1 MCEDEVNNH
10 KKIKI
15 VKKKSVHFAQK
26 SNCGKMLKNVIN
38 YTKSKE
44 FVTIQS
50 HALSLL
56 ENSCRDLK
64 ISDEMLIGRMLMDNF
79 IDKLAQKFTAGEVIK
94 ANSAAEERELK
105 RLREQVAEYE
115 RCLQEMRQV
124 QMINTQTAKQLHD
137 LMVEST
143 DSIHKLTA
151 ESTEAF
157 QKLITESRDSYQSLI
172 TESTEEY
179 RNLTKESAEEYQ
191 KLTAESTGQY
201 QKLTE
206 ECTDN
211 YRKLAE
217 ESVENLQKC
226 TQENSEAYQKL
237 AEESLAKITAIQV
250 ETDAQKAESKKS
262 LLAAVMTMEKMEGK
276 VAEMQKTVAELTEA
290 LEKNQQEVAEWFKQA
305 DDFLHKENVKVYRNV
320 QAVIVDEVG
329 NKAETIM
336 KAQEE
341 TVKKSNKPVF
351 IFAVLGAAAA
361 VANLV
366 IQILGMA
373 GM

>member
-1 MCEDEVNNH
+1 
-10 KKIKI
+10 
-15 VKKKSVHFAQK
+15 
-26 SNCGKMLKNVIN
+26 
-38 YTKSKE
+38 
-44 FVTIQS
+44 
-50 HALSLL
+50 
-56 ENSCRDLK
+56 
-64 ISDEMLIGRMLMDNF
+64 MDNF
-79 IDKLAQKFTAGEVIK
+79 IDKLAQKFTAGEVIR

-157 QKLITESRDSYQSLI
+157 QKLLTESTGSYRNLLEESTGRYQSLL
-172 TESTEEY
+172 TESAEGYQKLTRESTEAY
-179 RNLTKESAEEYQ
+179 H
-191 KLTAESTGQY
+191 KLTAESTEQY
-201 QKLTE
+201 QKLAE
-206 ECTDN
+206 ESTDN

-217 ESVENLQKC
+217 ESVEKLQKC
-226 TQENSEAYQKL
+226 TQESGDAYQKL
-237 AEESLAKITAIQV
+237 TEESLAKIAAIQV

-276 VAEMQKTVAELTEA
+276 VAEMQRTVEELTEA
-290 LEKNQQEVAEWFKQA
+290 LEKNQQEVEEWFKQA

-320 QAVIVDEVG
+320 QAVIIDEVG

-341 TVKKSNKPVF
+341 AVKKSNKPVF
-351 IFAVLGAAAA
+351 IFAVLSAAAA
-361 VANLV
+361 VADLV
-366 IQILGMA
+366 IQILGM
-373 GM
+373 